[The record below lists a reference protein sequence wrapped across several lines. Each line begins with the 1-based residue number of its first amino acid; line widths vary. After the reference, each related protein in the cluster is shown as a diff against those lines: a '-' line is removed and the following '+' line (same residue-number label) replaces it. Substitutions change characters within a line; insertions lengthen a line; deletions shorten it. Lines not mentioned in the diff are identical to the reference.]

1 MSWMNNVKVEKM
13 IIRTLYQDD
22 EITLQ
27 RLIITVGT
35 CKMTKFREVI
45 RIGLGFEVKE
55 HKELPEWFIRD
66 KKLKELGL

>member
-1 MSWMNNVKVEKM
+1 MSCAVEKM

-35 CKMTKFREVI
+35 CKMTKFRQITNIDGELDV
-45 RIGLGFEVKE
+45 REVKE
-55 HKELPEWFIRD
+55 LPHWFVRD
-66 KKLKELGL
+66 KKLKQLGL